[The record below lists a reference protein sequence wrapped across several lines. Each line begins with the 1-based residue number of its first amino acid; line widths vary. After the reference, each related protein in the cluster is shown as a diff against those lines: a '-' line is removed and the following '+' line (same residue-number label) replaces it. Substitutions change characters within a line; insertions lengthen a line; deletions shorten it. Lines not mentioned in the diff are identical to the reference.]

1 MLFRSFVKF
10 LLVTF
15 TVTPKV
21 ALIISGISVGT
32 DQIIHE
38 TFRPR
43 QRSYFLLYLHNEA
56 VVADSPFNVTLLFKW
71 LRNMGTI

>member
-21 ALIISGISVGT
+21 ALIFSGISVG
-32 DQIIHE
+32 IGHIMHE
-38 TFRPR
+38 IATS
-43 QRSYFLLYLHNEA
+43 Q
-56 VVADSPFNVTLLFKW
+56 
-71 LRNMGTI
+71 

>member
-38 TFRPR
+38 TATS
-43 QRSYFLLYLHNEA
+43 Q
-56 VVADSPFNVTLLFKW
+56 
-71 LRNMGTI
+71 